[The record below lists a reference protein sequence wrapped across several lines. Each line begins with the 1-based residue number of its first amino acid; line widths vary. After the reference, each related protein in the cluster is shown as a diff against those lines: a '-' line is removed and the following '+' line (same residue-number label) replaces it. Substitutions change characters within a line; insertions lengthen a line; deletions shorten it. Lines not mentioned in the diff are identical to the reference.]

1 MHEQK
6 PVAIVGIGAIMPDA
20 HDAAAFWNNIKSGR
34 YSITD
39 VPVERWRA
47 DLYFHPDPSVPE
59 KTYSKIGGWVKGFQF
74 EPFKWGIAIPPRV
87 LGQMD
92 EAQQWA
98 IAACRQALVD
108 YGHPQR
114 HLDISRTGVIL
125 GNALGG
131 EKHYNTTLRIRVP
144 EFAEALSAVPD
155 FQQLSPAV
163 QQALLAGL
171 VENIRRTTPEIN
183 EDTMPGEL
191 SNVIAGR
198 VANVFNLTGP
208 NFVTDAACASSLAA
222 LQSAVEGLNAH
233 NFDAVLTGGVDRGM
247 GVEAFVKFS
256 KIGALSADGS
266 RPYADGANGFVMG
279 EGAGIFLLKRL
290 EDAERDG
297 DKIYAVIRGIGSSS
311 DGKGKG
317 ITAPN
322 PNGQIQAVTRAWTSA
337 GLSPATAT
345 MIEGHGTS
353 TRVGDVVEVN
363 SLNTIFGQFG
373 LPVGSI
379 ALGSVKSNVGHLKSA
394 AGAAG
399 LFKAA
404 MALHEKVLPP
414 TANFER
420 PNPNL
425 DFSQLPLRVNTRL
438 QEWEMKPGEIR
449 RAGVSAFGFGGTNFH
464 VVLEEYIPGMLAEQ
478 KPQFQSAQPAK
489 AATPVP
495 AIETQVAAA
504 AQPYRGL
511 LFLSADSVNE
521 LKQQLAVVLDQAR
534 QGTKPQ
540 NGVPS
545 AEALGKAERLA
556 IDYGDLDELVKRGER
571 ALKGLEADPSS
582 NPWQALQAHSVF
594 RGSGAPGKLA
604 IMFPGQGSQY
614 VNMLKDLCAAEP
626 LVAETFAEADRV
638 MEPILGRPLTSY
650 IYVEGDEAS
659 LAEAEKALRNTE
671 ITQPALLTANVAIL
685 RLMRKFGFQPELVIG
700 HSLGEYAA
708 LVAAGVLTF
717 EEALQVVSARG
728 REMKKVSVADN
739 GCMAAVS
746 APIAQV
752 EEMLKSVKEY
762 VVLANIN
769 SPVQSVIG
777 GSTAGVEEALA
788 AFQAAGLQATK
799 IPVSHA
805 FHTKIVA
812 AASQPLRGVIAG
824 MSVNAPRIKLVAN
837 VTGEL
842 YPTEREKILDILAA
856 QVASPVQ
863 FIKGVDTLYREG
875 ARVFVECGPKRV
887 MNALATDCLKEKR
900 DVTILATN
908 HPRKGAVVSFN
919 EALCGLYAA
928 GVGGN
933 PQPKQAANQQPV
945 QRAAVDGEKV
955 KQYVLEVVSEKTG
968 YPVEMLDMEL
978 DLEADLG
985 IDTVKQAEL
994 FATIRTH
1001 YELPRREDLRLSDYN
1016 NLTKVVQFM
1025 CEALGQKEPAVVE
1038 PEATPVV
1045 AAPQP
1050 VVTQVVSVQDAPKTA
1065 QIENEG
1071 KLPLTGSVVVTGAG
1085 LGLPGRSK
1093 HVFNDDN
1100 IRDLL
1105 RGENRIEAMPDE
1117 LRQRMIDKRVT
1128 RLVKSEAGAVM
1139 EVLDQADQ
1147 AVKLGGQRGAFDL
1160 VEEFG
1165 VPAERVEAFDI
1176 STQLAIAA
1184 GIEALRDAGIPLVMA
1199 YRQTSK
1205 GTFLPERWKLPE
1217 SLQDETGVIFGSA
1230 FPGLDEMAEETGRFG
1245 EHEKLA
1251 GQLNELRGVLAL
1263 VPEGQ
1268 NDLRAALEKRIGEL
1282 EAQLIALNYQFDRKF
1297 VFRVLAMGH
1306 SQFAEYI
1313 GARGPNTH
1321 VNAACA
1327 TTTHALAVA
1336 EDWIRSGRCR
1346 RVIVVA
1352 GDDVTGGALA
1362 NWIGTG
1368 MLASGAATVE
1378 GDVRMAVLPFD
1389 RRRNGMIM
1397 GMGGAALVVE
1407 AADAAAERGARP
1419 ICEVLSTQIANS
1431 AFHGTRLDTQHVG
1444 EVMERLV
1451 RTAEERFG
1459 LDRSRMAAQ
1468 TVFVSHET
1476 YTPARGGSASAEIRA
1491 LRQVFGEQAN
1501 RVVIANTKGYTGHA
1515 MGVGVEDVLAVKALE
1530 NQQVPPIANIHD
1542 GFEPDPELGDLN
1554 LSLGGQYDVQ
1564 YALRL
1569 GAGFGSQIALT
1580 LMRRVPGVGERIDQ
1594 PKHLRWL
1601 AEVCGYVAPELET
1614 VQRTLRVKHTS
1625 APQKAP
1631 AKSKW
1636 QYGQGPTMWVSVETP
1651 AAVESAVEPAQ
1662 EAVAVQVSTRTT
1674 VATDSDAI
1682 KAYVLEVVSEKTGYP
1697 VEMLDMELDLEA
1709 DLGIDTVK
1717 QAELFAT
1724 IRTHYDIPRREDLR
1738 LSDYNTL
1745 TKVVQFMRE
1754 ALGSVQPAAV
1764 NRSAIEGGEPVVV
1777 PLQETLAEGV
1787 SSGSFNEADSDAI
1800 KAYVLDV
1807 VSEKT
1812 GYPIEMLDMELDLEA
1827 DLGIDTVKQAE
1838 LFATIRTHYD
1848 IPRREDL
1855 RLSDY
1860 NTLTKVVQFMREALG
1875 GAQPA
1880 AASEPVVEL
1889 GEAVATQAAEAPV
1902 PMESLAGADG
1912 DAIKAYVLEVVSEK
1926 TGYPVEMLDMELD
1939 LEADLGIDTVKQAE
1953 LFATIRTHYDIPRR
1967 EDLRLSDYNTLTKVV
1982 QFMGEALAAKQ
1993 AEAQP
1998 VVEDIPTAVEAEAGQ
2013 AIARR
2018 VPVPIL
2024 RPKLDLC
2031 VPTGVTLG
2039 ESSRVVIVADRGKVA
2054 SGLARR
2060 LRGRKAQVL
2069 TVDGENSTQAAEKVA
2084 AFQAESQV
2092 QGVYFLVGL
2101 DVEAKL
2107 AEMDAESWQREVSR
2121 RAEGL
2126 YTVMRAVQGEPF
2138 LVCATRMGGL
2148 HGCGPDGAS
2157 APLGGLV
2164 SGFAKA
2170 LAWERPGTLVKVV
2183 DFNPQM
2189 PDGDLAGLL
2198 LRETLNDPG
2207 AVEVGWDGDLRFT
2220 LALAERPA
2228 DEGHFELPEGSV
2240 FVVSGG
2246 SGGITGPIL
2255 VDLARATRGKFY
2267 LLSRTPLPERNSADL
2282 VRLKADKNAF
2292 KKELMARLLQ
2302 EGGKP
2307 TPAQVDQ
2314 RVAALERA
2322 AATLDTINAVETA
2335 GGRAVYLVCDVTDAA
2350 SVIGA
2355 IAEIG
2360 EERVDVFIHAA
2371 GSERSRKLDNKPV
2384 EEFRQ
2389 TVGVKAMGFFHV
2401 FKALEAAGKLPRA
2414 VVMFSS
2420 VAGRFGNTGQTDY
2433 SAANDLLGKLAAAL
2447 PKDYPQLKALTVDWG
2462 AWAEVGMASR
2472 GFIPELM
2479 KRAGIEMLQPETGA
2493 GLVRRELLRGT
2504 QGGEILLAGSLGL
2517 LEGNRH
2523 PDGGLDVEA
2532 ANRALTSGEPIH
2544 TMFSRVS
2551 RVDLQTGVLLE
2562 AELDPQAEPF
2572 LKDHAMNGIP
2582 LLPGVMGIEG
2592 FSVAA
2597 RHIASVLASERGS
2610 FLVTGLEDIQ
2620 FLAPF
2625 KFYRDQKRQITWK
2638 AQGVRE
2644 ASGLVVYVTLESTS
2658 VSKVKKDEK
2667 LLHFSG
2673 KVNLCPVGVGLSVSK
2688 VKPPHWNGG
2697 RTISAEDIYK
2707 LYFHG
2712 PAFQVLEGVQMVDG
2726 RVLGKLQAN
2735 LPPIMNGESSPIT
2748 PVLIEL
2754 CLQTAG
2760 VWEIGR
2766 TGALALPQS
2775 IREIK
2780 LYEAGKNGAPIFAEV
2795 APVEG
2800 ESGLSFTAR
2809 VVDGNGQL
2817 FLELE
2822 DYRTSALNYSM
2833 EADLLKP
2840 LKDVVGG
2847 E

>member
-20 HDAAAFWNNIKSGR
+20 HDAAAFWENIKSGR

-39 VPVERWRA
+39 VPAERWRA
-47 DLYFHPDPSVPE
+47 DLYYHPDPSVPE

-98 IAACRQALVD
+98 IAACRQALQD
-108 YGHPQR
+108 YGQPQR
-114 HLDISRTGVIL
+114 SLDLSRTAVIL

-155 FQQLSPAV
+155 FQKLSPAV

-171 VENIRRTTPEIN
+171 VENVRRTTPEIN

-208 NFVTDAACASSLAA
+208 NYVTDAACASSLAA

-247 GVEAFVKFS
+247 GVEAFVKFA

-337 GLSPATAT
+337 GLSPATAS

-353 TRVGDVVEVN
+353 TKVGDVVEVN
-363 SLNTIFGQFG
+363 SLNAIFGQFG
-373 LPVGSI
+373 LPAGSI
-379 ALGSVKSNVGHLKSA
+379 ALGSVKSNIGHLKSA

-414 TANFER
+414 SANFER

-425 DFSQLPLRVNTRL
+425 DFTQLPLRVNTRL
-438 QEWEMKPGEIR
+438 QEWEMKPGAVR

-478 KPQFQSAQPAK
+478 KAQFQPARLAK
-489 AATPVP
+489 AAAPVP

-521 LKQQLAVVLDQAR
+521 LKQQLTSVLEQAR
-534 QGTKPQ
+534 QGQQPQ

-556 IDYGDLDELVKRGER
+556 IDYGDLDELMKRGER
-571 ALKGLEADPSS
+571 ALKGLEADPGS

-604 IMFPGQGSQY
+604 FMFPGQGSQY

-685 RLMRKFGFQPELVIG
+685 RLMGKFGFQPELVIG

-717 EEALQVVSARG
+717 AEALQVVSARG

-752 EEMLKSVKEY
+752 EEILKSVKEY

-824 MSVNAPRIKLVAN
+824 MGVNAPRIKLVAN

-842 YPTEREKILDILAA
+842 YPTDREKILDILAA

-887 MNALATDCLKEKR
+887 MNALATDCLKEKQ

-933 PQPKQAANQQPV
+933 AQPV
-945 QRAAVDGEKV
+945 EVPALAPVRRAAVDGEKV

-1025 CEALGQKEPAVVE
+1025 CEALGQKEPVVVE
-1038 PEATPVV
+1038 PEVASVV
-1045 AAPQP
+1045 VTAPQP
-1050 VVTQVVSVQDAPKTA
+1050 VVAQSVVVQDAPKTA
-1065 QIENEG
+1065 QAENDG
-1071 KLPLTGSVVVTGAG
+1071 RLPLTGSVVVTGAG

-1093 HVFNDDN
+1093 HVFNDEN

-1105 RGENRIEAMPDE
+1105 RGENRIEILPED

-1176 STQLAIAA
+1176 STQLAIGA

-1268 NDLRAALEKRIGEL
+1268 NDLRAALETRVGEL
-1282 EAQLIALNYQFDRKF
+1282 EAQLTALNYQFDRKF

-1459 LDRSRMAAQ
+1459 LDRNQMAAQ

-1491 LRQVFGEQAN
+1491 LRKVFGEQAN

-1580 LMRRVPGVGERIDQ
+1580 LMRRVPGVGERINRPIYQ
-1594 PKHLRWL
+1594 RWL
-1601 AEVCGYVAPELET
+1601 AEVCGYHAPELET
-1614 VQRTLRVKHTS
+1614 VQRTLRVKHTG
-1625 APQKAP
+1625 APQQAP

-1636 QYGQGPTMWVSVETP
+1636 QYGQGPTLWVSVETP
-1651 AAVESAVEPAQ
+1651 TAVESAIEPAR
-1662 EAVAVQVSTRTT
+1662 EAVALQVSAETT
-1674 VATDSDAI
+1674 VAADSDAI
-1682 KAYVLEVVSEKTGYP
+1682 KSYVLEVVSEKTGYP
-1697 VEMLDMELDLEA
+1697 IEMLDMDLDLEA

-1754 ALGSVQPAAV
+1754 ALGASQPVLVIETAEAV
-1764 NRSAIEGGEPVVV
+1764 AVTVSEPVIDAPVLVEASQV
-1777 PLQETLAEGV
+1777 PA
-1787 SSGSFNEADSDAI
+1787 EADS
-1800 KAYVLDV
+1800 
-1807 VSEKT
+1807 
-1812 GYPIEMLDMELDLEA
+1812 
-1827 DLGIDTVKQAE
+1827 
-1838 LFATIRTHYD
+1838 
-1848 IPRREDL
+1848 
-1855 RLSDY
+1855 
-1860 NTLTKVVQFMREALG
+1860 
-1875 GAQPA
+1875 
-1880 AASEPVVEL
+1880 
-1889 GEAVATQAAEAPV
+1889 
-1902 PMESLAGADG
+1902 ES
-1912 DAIKAYVLEVVSEK
+1912 IKAYVLEVVSEK

-1998 VVEDIPTAVEAEAGQ
+1998 VAEEIHAAVEAEAGQ

-2018 VPVPIL
+2018 VLVPVL

-2039 ESSRVVIVADRGKVA
+2039 ESSRVVIVADRGKTA
-2054 SGLARR
+2054 NALARR

-2069 TVDGENSTQAAEKVA
+2069 TVDSENPSQVLEKIA
-2084 AFQAESQV
+2084 AFQTEGPL

-2101 DVEAKL
+2101 DVEAKF
-2107 AEMDAESWQREVSR
+2107 AEMDVESWQREVSR

-2126 YTVMRAVQGEPF
+2126 YNVMRAIQGEPF

-2183 DFNPQM
+2183 DFDPQT
-2189 PDGDLAGLL
+2189 PDGDVAGLL

-2228 DEGHFELPEGSV
+2228 DEGHFELPKGSV

-2267 LLSRTPLPERNSADL
+2267 LLSRTPLPERNSPDF
-2282 VRLKADKNAF
+2282 VSLKADKNAF
-2292 KKELMARLLQ
+2292 KKELMARLMQ

-2322 AATLDTINAVETA
+2322 SATLDTISAVEA
-2335 GGRAVYLVCDVTDAA
+2335 VGGKAVYLVCDVTDAA
-2350 SVIGA
+2350 SVTGA

-2389 TVGVKAMGFFHV
+2389 TVGVKAVGFFHV

-2433 SAANDLLGKLAAAL
+2433 SAANDLLGKLAPAL
-2447 PKDYPQLKALTVDWG
+2447 PNEYPQIKALTLDWG

-2479 KRAGIEMLQPETGA
+2479 KRAGIEMLQPETAA
-2493 GLVRRELLRGT
+2493 GLVRRELIRGT

-2523 PDGGLDVEA
+2523 ADGGLDVEA
-2532 ANRALTSGEPIH
+2532 ANRALTSGVPIH
-2544 TMFSRVS
+2544 TMFSRVA
-2551 RVDLQTGVLLE
+2551 RVDLQAGVLLE
-2562 AELDPQAEPF
+2562 AELDPRAEPF

-2726 RVLGKLQAN
+2726 RVLGKLRSN
-2735 LPPIMNGESSPIT
+2735 LPPIMTGENSPIT

-2775 IREIK
+2775 IRQIK

-2800 ESGLSFTAR
+2800 KDGLSFRAR

-2822 DYRTSALNYSM
+2822 DYRTSALDYTM
-2833 EADLLKP
+2833 EAALIKP
-2840 LKDVVGG
+2840 LKDVVEG